1 MRSGFRLSC
10 LLVLVVL
17 ACATHRLPAQDAAD
31 PAPRMYYME
40 LGLSLEGLYDIPR
53 LTGEGS
59 FPLQLFPGSSIVTSS
74 SMYSHSFASPS
85 VEFGMHL
92 HGNLIW
98 VFAGMEFHPA
108 VRTSDYSLRS
118 FGPNERAY
126 LEDKSVR
133 GNSVWIGTMFEQ
145 FIIGFFGLYGK
156 ASVGYY
162 NFDQSVKVYEQSAT
176 ASTTTI
182 HQWSSSGLGGS
193 IGAGI
198 FFNLWGVRI
207 RGGLRTYYV
216 GGNGSVSSSDFRL
229 AIAYVM

>member
-1 MRSGFRLSC
+1 MRSGFRLS
-10 LLVLVVL
+10 LPLVLVVL
-17 ACATHRLPAQDAAD
+17 ACTPRHLFAQDAAD
-31 PAPRMYYME
+31 PAPRSYYME
-40 LGLSLEGLYDIPR
+40 LGLSLGGQYDIPR

-92 HGNLIW
+92 HGNLVW
-98 VFAGMEFHPA
+98 VFAGMEFHPT
-108 VRTSDYSLRS
+108 VRTSDYSYRS

-145 FIIGFFGLYGK
+145 FIVGFFGLYGK

-162 NFDQSVKVYEQSAT
+162 NFDQSVKVYEQTAT
-176 ASTTTI
+176 ARTTTI

-198 FFNLWGVRI
+198 FFNFWGVRI
-207 RGGLRTYYV
+207 RGGFRTLYV
-216 GGNGSVSSSDFRL
+216 GGNGSVSSDDFRL